1 MLPGLR
7 DRLRDR
13 SVYITEAGTED
24 KMVGQKKFCMGKGWV
39 ARN

>member
-24 KMVGQKKFCMGKGWV
+24 KMVGQKNFVWAKVG
-39 ARN
+39 